1 MWNWVTCS
9 GESTFL
15 LELGCALTPLGKKKN
30 YIWCGVLAFFFPTHH
45 FQSQMTVIKGR
56 ESSWTIISFSVVS
69 DQKHNQGQITG
80 HYSVRWIKLDV
91 KITWKPMLAQKH
103 IHMQYRDNIGKK
115 KIIYTV
121 CVFIAD
127 FLKQINNKWLFELE
141 KISLVPVNC
150 VLTKCNHLF
159 LIPAQHQGFLG
170 PVLFLWKLYH
180 SFQFS
185 FYLTTMHISIKS
197 FAQLAYKCITV
208 ILHFIFI

>member
-1 MWNWVTCS
+1 MW
-9 GESTFL
+9 
-15 LELGCALTPLGKKKN
+15 CA
-30 YIWCGVLAFFFPTHH
+30 CVFFPNSSLSKSDDSHKRKRKQLDNH
-45 FQSQMTVIKGR
+45 LFLCGQWSKAQSGSNHRTLL
-56 ESSWTIISFSVVS
+56 
-69 DQKHNQGQITG
+69 
-80 HYSVRWIKLDV
+80 RWIKLDV

-103 IHMQYRDNIGKK
+103 IHMQYRDNIGEK